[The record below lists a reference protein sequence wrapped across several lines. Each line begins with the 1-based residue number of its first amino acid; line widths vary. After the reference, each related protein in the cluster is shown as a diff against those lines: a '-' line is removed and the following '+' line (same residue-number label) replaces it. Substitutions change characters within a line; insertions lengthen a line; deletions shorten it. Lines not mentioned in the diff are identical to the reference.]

1 MKTNSYTVTLRAAV
15 LVLMIIG
22 MGCASLTP
30 SPTTTGA
37 SAPGPTATLIATS
50 APSVTATSGLTAES
64 VTFTSDGLSLQGY
77 LYKPEGNGPFPA
89 IIWNHGSEQSS
100 NQNSEFDAVAQIFVP
115 AGYVVL
121 APAGRGQ
128 GGSQGQS
135 IQDQIQQKQSS
146 NGAAA
151 AQQLFVQLMEGPQ
164 LDDQLASLAYLK
176 TLSYVDTTRLVVAG
190 CSYGGVETMFA
201 AEKGAGYKAA
211 VAISPGSDSWD
222 SNTLLQQ
229 ELTKAVSGINI
240 PVFLIHPEKDVS
252 VAPGYALAQEFLK
265 LNKPYSFKI
274 YPPFGPDDEQ
284 GLCFGDGNGF
294 HWWASDVLS
303 FLSQALSPSTATNP
317 QPPTHFAH
325 QQVTIQSDGLNL
337 VAYVYK
343 PDGPGP
349 FPGIIWNHGSEADP
363 TPESEFGAIASVFV
377 PAGYV
382 VVDPVRRGQG
392 GSQGQYIQDAIKQE
406 FQAHGR
412 TAADQLF
419 VQWMGSQELDDQLAG
434 YKYLL
439 SLPYVDKNRTAVVG
453 CSYGGIETLLGA
465 ESGAGYKAAV
475 ALSPGAESWANSP
488 LLPPRL
494 LKAVDDINI
503 PTLIIHPAQ
512 DASLEPGY
520 TLGPEFQKLGKPYGL
535 QIFPPFGTAVQH
547 CFGGGS
553 PGESESIWGPAALS
567 FLSNV
572 LH

>member
-1 MKTNSYTVTLRAAV
+1 MWRFPIRLCVFVIVIFALA
-15 LVLMIIG
+15 
-22 MGCASLTP
+22 GCANQPVPISSSQSITATNTLSGVETSTPAVP
-30 SPTTTGA
+30 SPTPAITKTK
-37 SAPGPTATLIATS
+37 
-50 APSVTATSGLTAES
+50 
-64 VTFTSDGLSLQGY
+64 VTFTSDNLTLVGY
-77 LYKPEGNGPFPA
+77 LYKPAGDGTFPA
-89 IIWNHGSEQSS
+89 VVWNHGNEQDPDSGPELDS
-100 NQNSEFDAVAQIFVP
+100 VANILVP
-115 AGYVVL
+115 AGYVVF
-121 APAGRGQ
+121 APMRRGQ
-128 GGSQGQS
+128 GGSQGDY
-135 IQDQIQQKQSS
+135 IQDQLSAQSAS
-146 NGAAA
+146 A
-151 AQQLFVQLMEGPQ
+151 AQQFFVDQMEGPQ
-164 LDDQLASLAYLK
+164 LDDQLAGLAYLK
-176 TLSYVDTTRLVVAG
+176 SLPNVDQKRLAVAG
-190 CSYGGVETMFA
+190 CSYGGIQTILA
-201 AEKGAGYKAA
+201 AENGAGYKAA
-211 VAISPGSDSWD
+211 VAISPGSESWD
-222 SNTLLQQ
+222 SNRLLQQ
-229 ELTKAVSGINI
+229 TLTKAVSNINI
-240 PVFLIHPEKDVS
+240 PVFLIHPEKDTS
-252 VAPGYALAQEFLK
+252 VEPGYTLAQEFLK
-265 LNKPYSFKI
+265 LNKPYSLKI
-274 YPPFGPDDEQ
+274 YPPFGADDEQ
-284 GLCFGDGNGF
+284 GLCFGDGLGF

-303 FLSQALSPSTATNP
+303 FLSQALSPSAATNP

-363 TPESEFGAIASVFV
+363 TPESEFGYIASVFV

-392 GSQGQYIQDAIKQE
+392 GSQGQYIQDAIQQE

-465 ESGAGYKAAV
+465 ESDPGYKAAV
-475 ALSPGAESWANSP
+475 ALSPGAESWDGSP

-503 PTLIIHPAQ
+503 PTLLIHPAQ
-512 DASLEPGY
+512 DASLEPGF

-547 CFGGGS
+547 CFGGDPTNNPIGVKTWGS
-553 PGESESIWGPAALS
+553 VALS